1 MGANLDNIHEIYNIL
16 CHKNEKNAYI
26 ITLLAVSCSSSGTEL
41 HESFFLHFLYDIDE
55 LLFNCQ
61 TTVHVEMIVF

>member
-26 ITLLAVSCSSSGTEL
+26 IMLFSR
-41 HESFFLHFLYDIDE
+41 F
-55 LLFNCQ
+55 LLFIR
-61 TTVHVEMIVF
+61 HRKSF